1 MKTIPIL
8 YSNDIGASIAFYEE
22 LGFAIDA
29 KHSAHGYLIVEYG
42 KIEIHFQFSDT
53 LNPKTNEGA
62 CFIRYDD
69 PDELWGKFS
78 RAHLKSAGIPRIDKI
93 ENKPWGMREFAI
105 IDNAGNLLRI
115 GGVNA

>member
-62 CFIRYDD
+62 CYIRCDD
-69 PDELWGKFS
+69 PDGLFEVFA
-78 RAHLKSAGIPRIDKI
+78 RAKLGDSSIPRIDKI

>member
-8 YSNDIGASIAFYEE
+8 YSHNIGQSIEFYEN
-22 LGFAIDA
+22 LGFEINS

-42 KIEIHFQFSDT
+42 KIEIHFQYSDT
-53 LNPKTNEGA
+53 LDPKTNEGA
-62 CFIRYDD
+62 CYIRTDKADD
-69 PDELWGKFS
+69 LYEKWSVCGLS
-78 RAHLKSAGIPRIDKI
+78 NIGIPRIDKI

-115 GGVNA
+115 GAIL